1 MKLIANQV
9 QLDKMD
15 KYQLANLNKEIVAEL
30 DWINANIK
38 RTTEEL
44 ENLKEQQTT
53 IQTLMKGNVQ
63 LTNAMVP
70 LTETLTVE
78 GTIEFTNRIIIPIGS
93 KFFVSKPIDKACAI
107 YEQRIKDKEKEKRA
121 YEILLNDRQTVL
133 KRMEVI
139 IKRLVT
145 IEQIVLSQNNIVLK
159 K

>member
-1 MKLIANQV
+1 MTMKLIANQV

-15 KYQLANLNKEIVAEL
+15 KYELANLNKEIVAEL
-30 DWINANIK
+30 EWINANIK

-70 LTETLTVE
+70 LSQTLVVE
-78 GTIEFTNRIIIPIGS
+78 GTIEYTNRIIIPIGNN
-93 KFFVSKPIDKACAI
+93 FFVSKPIEKAFAI
-107 YEQRIKDKEKEKRA
+107 YEQRIKDKGKEKRA
-121 YEILLNDRQTVL
+121 YEILLNDRQIVL

-145 IEQIVLSQNNIVLK
+145 IEQIILNK